1 MRRPSMR
8 VEPMRCLRAQF
19 LARSARGRG
28 RGVVLGALL
37 GVALLGGT
45 LLASDAL
52 AAEQAARPAEPAKPA
67 AAASPL
73 ALTAVTVTP
82 PNAGPDTLCQLRVEV
97 KNGGDRIAS
106 QLAFAVKVNG
116 QELPVYK
123 NQLFMQRLDPGK
135 ASTVRLYNFWTT
147 ETGRTAPADGKYR
160 VEVTLASA
168 QWYTVAT
175 KDAVEEWTPQGAV
188 PGLPVTATA
197 TVGK

>member
-1 MRRPSMR
+1 MRHPRAQP
-8 VEPMRCLRAQF
+8 LRA
-19 LARSARGRG
+19 ARRRSRGI
-28 RGVVLGALL
+28 VLGALL
-37 GVALLGGT
+37 GVAAVGGT
-45 LLASDAL
+45 LLATVAL
-52 AAEQAARPAEPAKPA
+52 AAEQPAKPAEPAKPA

-73 ALTAVTVTP
+73 ALAAVTITP
-82 PNAGPDTLCQLRVEV
+82 PNPGPDTLCQLRVEV

-123 NQLFMQRLDPGK
+123 NQLFMQRLEPGK
-135 ASTVRLYNFWTT
+135 TSTVRLYNFWTT
-147 ETGRTAPADGKYR
+147 ETGRAAPADGKYR

-188 PGLPVTATA
+188 PGLPVTTTA

>member
-8 VEPMRCLRAQF
+8 VEPMTPQAPWARAARRRRHG
-19 LARSARGRG
+19 LA
-28 RGVVLGALL
+28 LGALL
-37 GVALLGGT
+37 GVASLVAT
-45 LLASDAL
+45 AAL
-52 AAEQAARPAEPAKPA
+52 AAEQAAKPAEPAKPA

-73 ALTAVTVTP
+73 ALATVTVTP
-82 PNAGPDTLCQLRVEV
+82 PNPGPDTLCQLRVEV

-135 ASTVRLYNFWTT
+135 TSTVRLYNFWTT
-147 ETGRTAPADGKYR
+147 ETGRAAPADGKYR

-175 KDAVEEWTPQGAV
+175 KDAAEEWTPQGAV
-188 PGLPVTATA
+188 PGLPITATA